1 MQVTGKT
8 TAGTIPGMKQGIKGK
23 TLAYI
28 ADNLMMGMNAGD
40 LTDDSSFL
48 ERGIIDSTGVIE
60 LIAFI
65 EESFGIEVEDDEIVP
80 ENLDSLRNVE
90 RFVLAKLAAQGG
102 NTMTA

>member
-1 MQVTGKT
+1 MQVTSKT
-8 TAGTIPGMKQGIKGK
+8 TSGTIPSMKQGIKGK

-28 ADNLMMGMNAGD
+28 ADNLMMGMSAGD

-65 EESFGIEVEDDEIVP
+65 EETFGIEVDDDEIVP

-90 RFVLAKLAAQGG
+90 RFVLAKLAMRGG

>member
-1 MQVTGKT
+1 MQATAKT
-8 TAGTIPGMKQGIKGK
+8 TPAIKQGIKGR

-28 ADNLMMGMNAGD
+28 ADNLMMGMGAGE
-40 LTDDSSFL
+40 LSDDSSFL

-65 EESFGIEVEDDEIVP
+65 EETFGIEVEDDEIVP

-102 NTMTA
+102 NTMSA

>member
-1 MQVTGKT
+1 MQ
-8 TAGTIPGMKQGIKGK
+8 GMKPPQGIKGK
-23 TLAYI
+23 TLTYI

-48 ERGIIDSTGVIE
+48 EHGIIDSTGVIE

-65 EESFGIEVEDDEIVP
+65 EETFGIEVDDDEIVP

-90 RFVLAKLAAQGG
+90 RYVLAKLAAQGG

>member
-1 MQVTGKT
+1 MQATMKT
-8 TAGTIPGMKQGIKGK
+8 TPGMKQGIKGK

-28 ADNLMMGMNAGD
+28 ADNLMMGMSPGD

-65 EESFGIEVEDDEIVP
+65 EETFNIEVEDDEIVP

-90 RFVLAKLAAQGG
+90 RFVLAKLAARGG

>member
-1 MQVTGKT
+1 MQATSKT
-8 TAGTIPGMKQGIKGK
+8 TPGTKQGIKGK

-28 ADNLMMGMNAGD
+28 ADNLMMGMSAGD
-40 LTDDSSFL
+40 LTDDCSFL

-65 EESFGIEVEDDEIVP
+65 EESFGIEVEDEEIVP

>member
-1 MQVTGKT
+1 MQATSKT
-8 TAGTIPGMKQGIKGK
+8 TPGMIGMKQGIKGK

-65 EESFGIEVEDDEIVP
+65 EETFGVEVEDDEIVP

-90 RFVLAKLAAQGG
+90 RFVLAKLAARGG

>member
-1 MQVTGKT
+1 MQAITKT
-8 TAGTIPGMKQGIKGK
+8 PSTIKQGIKGK

-28 ADNLMMGMNAGD
+28 ADNLMMGMNVGD
-40 LTDDSSFL
+40 LADDSSFL

-65 EESFGIEVEDDEIVP
+65 EEAFGIEVDDDEIVP

-90 RFVLAKLAAQGG
+90 RFVLAKLAAQGS
-102 NTMTA
+102 NSMTA